1 VSKASEGQRASGP
14 LTGYRIVELAGIGPA
29 PFAAMVLSDLG
40 ADVVRID
47 RANAASPPFGANDV
61 LYRGRRS
68 VAVDLKSPDGV
79 EVVLQLI
86 EQAHVFLEPFRPGVA
101 ERLGL
106 GPEVC
111 LGRNAALVYGR
122 MTGWGQDGPLAQ
134 KAGHDINYIS
144 VAGALWPMGQD
155 GQPPVPPLNLVGD
168 FGGGGM
174 LLVAGVLAA
183 LLEAQQSGKG
193 QVVDAAMVDGAALLM
208 SFVWGMRAID
218 MWTDRRSANPLDGAA
233 PYYRAYE
240 CADGRY
246 ISVGAMESQFYA
258 QLVALTGLDEQQPL
272 PEQED
277 TRYWPE
283 MADRLSAIFKT
294 KARDE
299 WVAAAAPYDACL
311 TPVLD
316 FDEVA
321 AHPHIQERGTFTT
334 MNGAVQPAPAPR
346 FSRTPGAIQRAPA
359 MPGDHTDDVLLEW
372 LNVPGSEAQRL
383 RRAGALR

>member
-1 VSKASEGQRASGP
+1 VSQDEEGQQPSGP
-14 LTGYRIVELAGIGPA
+14 LTGYRVVELAGIGPA

-47 RANAASPPFGANDV
+47 RANAASPPFGENDV

-79 EVVLQLI
+79 ETVLQLI

-106 GPEVC
+106 GPGVC
-111 LGRNAALVYGR
+111 QSRNPALVYGR

-144 VAGALWPMGQD
+144 VAGALWPLGQE
-155 GQPPVPPLNLVGD
+155 GQPPSPPLNLVGD

-174 LLVAGVLAA
+174 LLVVGVLSA
-183 LLEAQQSGKG
+183 LLEAHGSGKG

-258 QLVALTGLDEQQPL
+258 QLITLTGLEGEVTL
-272 PEQED
+272 SEQED
-277 TRYWPE
+277 TRHWPDVT
-283 MADRLSAIFKT
+283 ARLAATFKT
-294 KARDE
+294 KTRDE
-299 WVAAAAPYDACL
+299 WVAAAAPYDACV

-316 FDEVA
+316 FGEVA
-321 AHPHIQERGTFTT
+321 ADPHIKARGTFTT
-334 MNGAVQPAPAPR
+334 VNGAAQPAPAPR
-346 FSRTPGAIQRAPA
+346 FSRTPGAIQRPPA
-359 MPGDHTDDVLLEW
+359 MPGDHTDAVLQQW
-372 LNVPGSEAQRL
+372 LKVPAGEIERL
-383 RRAGALR
+383 RKTGALR

>member
-1 VSKASEGQRASGP
+1 VSESDDGQRASGP
-14 LTGYRIVELAGIGPA
+14 LKGYRIIELAGIGPA

-68 VAVDLKSPDGV
+68 VGVDLKSPDGV

-106 GPEVC
+106 GPDVC
-111 LGRNAALVYGR
+111 LSRNPALVYGR

-144 VAGALWPMGQD
+144 VAGALWPLGQD

-183 LLEAQQSGKG
+183 LLEERQSGKG
-193 QVVDAAMVDGAALLM
+193 QLVDAAMVDGAALLM

-246 ISVGAMESQFYA
+246 ISVGAMEAQFYA

-277 TRYWPE
+277 PRHWPNT
-283 MADRLSAIFKT
+283 ADRLRTIFKT
-294 KARDE
+294 KTRDE

-321 AHPHIQERGTFTT
+321 DHPHIRERETFTT
-334 MNGAVQPAPAPR
+334 VNGAVQPAPAPR
-346 FSRTPGAIQRAPA
+346 FSRTPGAIQRPPA
-359 MPGDHTDDVLLEW
+359 MPGEHTDEVLQEW
-372 LNVPGSEAQRL
+372 LHMPAAGVERL
-383 RRAGALR
+383 RHSGALR

>member
-1 VSKASEGQRASGP
+1 VSQEKDGSRSSGP
-14 LTGYRIVELAGIGPA
+14 LSGYRIVELAGIGPA

-47 RANAASPPFGANDV
+47 RANAASPPFGDNDV

-68 VAVDLKSPDGV
+68 VGVDLKSPNGV
-79 EVVLQLI
+79 EIVLRLI

-106 GPEVC
+106 GPDVC
-111 LGRNAALVYGR
+111 HGRNPALVYGR

-155 GQPPVPPLNLVGD
+155 GQPPTPPLNLVGD

-174 LLVAGVLAA
+174 LLVVGVLSA
-183 LLEAQQSGKG
+183 LLEAQRSGEG

-208 SFVWGMRAID
+208 SFVFGMRAID

-233 PYYRAYE
+233 PYYRSYE

-246 ISVGAMESQFYA
+246 ISVGAMEPQFYA
-258 QLVALTGLDEQQPL
+258 QLVTLTGLGEQPPL
-272 PEQED
+272 SEQED
-277 TRYWPE
+277 PRSWPE
-283 MADRLSAIFKT
+283 TVDRLSAIFKT
-294 KARDE
+294 KTRDE

-311 TPVLD
+311 TPVLG

-321 AHPHIQERGTFTT
+321 AHPHIQARGTFTT
-334 MNGAVQPAPAPR
+334 VNGAVQPAPAPR
-346 FSRTPGAIQRAPA
+346 FSRTPGAIQRPPA
-359 MPGDHTDDVLLEW
+359 MPGDHTDTVLQEW
-372 LNVPGSEAQRL
+372 LDVSAAEVARL
-383 RRAGALR
+383 REAGALR

>member
-1 VSKASEGQRASGP
+1 VSRASDGQRASGP
-14 LTGYRIVELAGIGPA
+14 LKGYRIVELAGIGPA

-47 RANAASPPFGANDV
+47 RANAASPPFGVNDV

-68 VAVDLKSPDGV
+68 VGVDLKSPDGV
-79 EVVLQLI
+79 EVVLRLI
-86 EQAHVFLEPFRPGVA
+86 EQSHVFLEPFRPGVA

-106 GPEVC
+106 GPDVC
-111 LGRNAALVYGR
+111 LDRNRALAYGR

-183 LLEAQQSGKG
+183 LLEAQQSGQG

-208 SFVWGMRAID
+208 SFVWGMRAIN

-258 QLVALTGLDEQQPL
+258 QLVALTGLDEQQTL

-277 TRYWPE
+277 TRHWSE
-283 MADRLSAIFKT
+283 TADRLSAIFKT
-294 KARDE
+294 KTRDE

-334 MNGAVQPAPAPR
+334 VNGALQPAPAPR
-346 FSRTPGAIQRAPA
+346 FSRTPAAIQRPPA
-359 MPGDHTDDVLLEW
+359 MPGDHTDDVLQEW
-372 LNVPGSEAQRL
+372 LNVPAGDVERL
-383 RRAGALR
+383 REAGALR